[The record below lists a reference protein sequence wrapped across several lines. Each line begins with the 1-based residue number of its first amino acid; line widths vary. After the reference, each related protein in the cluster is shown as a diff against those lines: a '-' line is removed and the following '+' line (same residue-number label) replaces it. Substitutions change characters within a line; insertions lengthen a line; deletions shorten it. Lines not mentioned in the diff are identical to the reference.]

1 MCSPTLHSIAHPP
14 CLSPRFL
21 AQVLARYGSRAQQ
34 HRWLLPLLRG
44 DCRSCFAMTEPAVA
58 SSDATNITASIR
70 RQPDGSYV
78 LDGRWVRGDGWL
90 GWVRPEELTCWQA
103 CACVGGT
110 MMDTRQ
116 AITTAAWLLQRR
128 GMPAPKMLACCIPL
142 SARVHSGQQP
152 N

>member
-1 MCSPTLHSIAHPP
+1 MPKQAPTLHALVHPP
-14 CLSPRFL
+14 CLSPCFL

-34 HRWLLPLLRG
+34 RRWLLPLLRG

-90 GWVRPEELTCWQA
+90 GGF
-103 CACVGGT
+103 GGG
-110 MMDTRQ
+110 
-116 AITTAAWLLQRR
+116 ANV
-128 GMPAPKMLACCIPL
+128 LA
-142 SARVHSGQQP
+142 SMRV
-152 N
+152 